1 MSAPAAFDVAIAGL
15 GAMGSAVAVSLARRG
30 LTVAGFD
37 RGTPPHEEGSSHG
50 ATRIIREAYFE
61 HPAYVPL
68 VQQAYALWNAL
79 ERESGTA
86 LLQPTGGLMIGRP
99 DSELIEGTLRSAD
112 LHRLPH
118 EVLGPAAVC
127 ERHPAMRLAPDMIA
141 VWEPRAG
148 ILQPEACLRVQLA
161 LAQRLGARLGF
172 DEPLLH
178 WEADAAGVRLQ
189 TARRELRARQLVLC
203 AGAWT
208 NGLLPGAML
217 PLQVERQT
225 LHWFEPLE
233 PSALAPA
240 RCPIHLWQFDGD
252 HFFYGFPDLG
262 DGAKAAFH
270 HGGEITSVA
279 AVRRDVQPAEV
290 EAVRAVMRRFMPA
303 ADGPLRRSQVCL
315 YTNTPDGHFWID
327 RLERHPAVIVVSA
340 CSGHGFKFA
349 PAIGELV
356 ADRVQER
363 PSRLDASLFG
373 RR

>member
-1 MSAPAAFDVAIAGL
+1 
-15 GAMGSAVAVSLARRG
+15 
-30 LTVAGFD
+30 
-37 RGTPPHEEGSSHG
+37 
-50 ATRIIREAYFE
+50 
-61 HPAYVPL
+61 
-68 VQQAYALWNAL
+68 
-79 ERESGTA
+79 
-86 LLQPTGGLMIGRP
+86 
-99 DSELIEGTLRSAD
+99 
-112 LHRLPH
+112 
-118 EVLGPAAVC
+118 
-127 ERHPAMRLAPDMIA
+127 

-161 LAQRLGARLGF
+161 LAQRLGARFGF

-178 WEADAAGVRLQ
+178 WEADATGVRLQ

-208 NGLLPGAML
+208 NRLLPGAVL

-233 PSALAPA
+233 ASALAPA

-270 HGGEITSVA
+270 HGGEITSVE

-327 RLERHPAVIVVSA
+327 RLEQHPAVIVVSA